1 VATELPCAASMQD
14 SPLIDAHVHFWDP
27 GILAYPWLRDV
38 PAIAE
43 PHTPSVM
50 RAEAGPDMPRQLV
63 FVQAECE
70 RARALDEVAW
80 VEGLA
85 CEEPRIAA
93 IVAFAP
99 VNDGPRTRDALA
111 TLAARPLVR
120 GVRHLV
126 QDDPD
131 PDLCRRPAFV
141 EGVREVGRLGF
152 CFELCVR
159 QAQLAAALDLV
170 RACPDTCFVLDHG
183 GKPEIRSAG
192 VDPWR
197 AHIDALAARPNV
209 VCKLSGLV
217 TEAGP
222 IGASLQALQ
231 PYVDH
236 LVSAFAPDRLL
247 FGSDWPV
254 LKMASGYRPWLALAR
269 ELLRALSPAA
279 QSAVFSGTARRTYGL
294 S

>member
-1 VATELPCAASMQD
+1 MN
-14 SPLIDAHVHFWDP
+14 SPLVDAHVHFWDP
-27 GILAYPWLRDV
+27 GVLAYPWLRDV
-38 PAIAE
+38 PRLAE
-43 PHTPSVM
+43 PQTPSVM

-85 CEEPRIAA
+85 GEERRIAA
-93 IVAFAP
+93 VVAFAP
-99 VNDGPRTRDALA
+99 VNDGQRTRDVLA
-111 TLAARPLVR
+111 TLAVRPLVR

-141 EGVREVGRLGF
+141 EGVREVGRLGL

-159 QAQLAAALDLV
+159 QAQLAATLDLV
-170 RACPDTCFVLDHG
+170 RACPDTRFVLDHA
-183 GKPEIRSAG
+183 GKPEIRSARL
-192 VDPWR
+192 DPWR
-197 AHIDALAARPNV
+197 ADIDALAAQPNV

-222 IGASLQALQ
+222 IGASVDALQ

-236 LVSAFAPDRLL
+236 LVAAFAPDRLL

-254 LKMASGYRPWLALAR
+254 LKTASGYREWLALAR
-269 ELLRALSPAA
+269 ELLRSLSPAA
-279 QSAVFSGTARRTYGL
+279 ESAVFSGTARRTYGL